1 MNVEK
6 VVISIIIKQ
15 VVLHML
21 NKMRTFKLQDIL
33 KCQKIFKAWKIN
45 GMFGPLQ
52 YDFLIMYDFYSQKL
66 SMKRIWRVIKQC
78 KSKMICLDIDW
89 LLTVKL

>member
-33 KCQKIFKAWKIN
+33 KCQKIFKA
-45 GMFGPLQ
+45 
-52 YDFLIMYDFYSQKL
+52 
-66 SMKRIWRVIKQC
+66 
-78 KSKMICLDIDW
+78 
-89 LLTVKL
+89 